1 MASIGSNSS
10 KGSSASGSQK
20 LRQIM
25 NLNPSARPFT
35 PTGSGPPS
43 STLPNIGAGDLA
55 YHQTMAVEVANMVA
69 AQVPPSMRPPPER
82 KPTTKQGSQRTST
95 EYTQRVD
102 DITSSLVV
110 ATNSAGSADLD
121 APKTPPN
128 LQPNP
133 RTGSPTPAA
142 YTFADDDEFYP
153 GTDPRLKKNAR
164 WVKC

>member
-35 PTGSGPPS
+35 PTGSGPPPY
-43 STLPNIGAGDLA
+43 STYPNIDL
-55 YHQTMAVEVANMVA
+55 
-69 AQVPPSMRPPPER
+69 VPPPMRLPPER
-82 KPTTKQGSQRTST
+82 KPTTEPGGQRTSAA
-95 EYTQRVD
+95 YVQRVD
-102 DITSSLVV
+102 DTMPSLVV
-110 ATNSAGSADLD
+110 ATNSVGLADLD

-133 RTGSPTPAA
+133 RRGSPTPAA
-142 YTFADDDEFYP
+142 YIFADDDEFYP